1 MRELVM
7 LGTGNA
13 MVTRCFNTAFY
24 IQTES
29 GEIFMTDGGGGNGIL
44 RQLEFAGADFGRIRC
59 LFLTHGHT
67 DHILGVIW
75 VIRKISSMMSAGKYE
90 GVFNVYTHD
99 VAKEMLLT
107 MCKLTLKPK
116 DFGNI
121 GKNILINE
129 IKDGEDVNFLGMKLT
144 AFDIESKKA
153 KQFGYRLDFADG
165 LRLCCLGDEPYN
177 PRTEKYAKGV
187 HWLLSE
193 AFCLYKDRD
202 IFKPYEKN
210 HSTAKDAA
218 EIAESL
224 QVKNLVLYHTEDK
237 DMEHRKEN
245 YTKEARLYYTFG
257 NVFVPEDLEVL
268 AL

>member
-24 IQTES
+24 IQTEN

-44 RQLEFAGADFGRIRC
+44 NRLEFAGANFKKIRH

-67 DHILGVIW
+67 DHILGVLW
-75 VIRKISSMMSAGKYE
+75 VIRKIASMINSGKYE
-90 GVFNVYTHD
+90 GVFTVYTHD
-99 VAKEMLLT
+99 VAKDMLMT
-107 MCKLTLKPK
+107 MAKLTLKAK
-116 DFGNI
+116 DFDNI
-121 GKNILINE
+121 GKNIVIKE
-129 IKDGEDVNFLGMKLT
+129 VKDGEEVDILGFKLT
-144 AFDIESKKA
+144 AFDILSKKA
-153 KQFGYRLDFADG
+153 KQFGYRIDFADG
-165 LRLCCLGDEPYN
+165 LKLCCLGDEPYN
-177 PRTEKYAKGV
+177 PVCEKYAKGV

-210 HSTAKDAA
+210 HSTVKDAA
-218 EIAESL
+218 EIAQTL
-224 QVKNLVLYHTEDK
+224 KVKNLVLYHTEDK
-237 DMEHRKEN
+237 DLEHRKAN
-245 YTKEARLYYTFG
+245 YTEEAKKYYTYG
-257 NVFVPEDLEVL
+257 NVFMPEDLEVL

>member
-1 MRELVM
+1 MRELVF

-13 MVTRCFNTAFY
+13 MVTRCFNTCFY
-24 IQTES
+24 IQSET
-29 GEIFMTDGGGGNGIL
+29 GEIFLTDGGGGNGIL
-44 RQLEFAGADFGRIRC
+44 RQLEFAGADFKRIHH

-67 DHILGVIW
+67 DHILGVLW
-75 VIRKISSMMSAGKYE
+75 VVRKIASLMNSGKYD

-99 VAKEMLLT
+99 EAKDMLLT
-107 MCKLTLKPK
+107 MAKLTLKPK
-116 DFGNI
+116 DFDNI
-121 GKNILINE
+121 GKGIVINE
-129 IKDGEDVNFLGMKLT
+129 VKDGEELNFLDMKLT
-144 AFDIESKKA
+144 AFDIFSKKA
-153 KQFGYRLDFADG
+153 KQFGYRIDFNDG

-177 PRTEKYAKGV
+177 ERCEKYAKGV

-210 HSTAKDAA
+210 HSTVKEASEVA
-218 EIAESL
+218 EKL
-224 QVKNLVLYHTEDK
+224 RVKNLILYHTEDK

-245 YTKEARLYYTFG
+245 YTKEAKEYYTFG
-257 NVFVPEDLEVL
+257 NVFVPEDLEVI